1 MLKIAQLH
9 LPQLSPP
16 LTFSLG
22 QPSSVAPGVWTQFWQ
37 NWSLFPRPPPLL
49 CPSAPLGLPRLARHP
64 ASAAGPAPGQYVLS
78 PALFPVLTY
87 IIPSLLPSLHLAL
100 HTRCILSS
108 LVLSTYSSCRIF
120 FVLSSQKLL
129 LLLFSP
135 SRPHVRSLLH
145 PSIFPSPFTGTS
157 AIVLFFFCT
166 LPWSFSIPYFDC
178 AFVVQDKTIGFKV
191 QIDYCTTAM

>member
-1 MLKIAQLH
+1 MIKIAQLH

-37 NWSLFPRPPPLL
+37 NWSLFPRPPPSL

-135 SRPHVRSLLH
+135 LGLMSVHCSIH
-145 PSIFPSPFTGTS
+145 PSSLPHLLEP
-157 AIVLFFFCT
+157 VPLFFFFLHTSMEFQHSLLWLCVC
-166 LPWSFSIPYFDC
+166 C
-178 AFVVQDKTIGFKV
+178 AGQNCRI
-191 QIDYCTTAM
+191 

>member
-1 MLKIAQLH
+1 MNPVLTELISVSS
-9 LPQLSPP
+9 SPA
-16 LTFSLG
+16 
-22 QPSSVAPGVWTQFWQ
+22 PS
-37 NWSLFPRPPPLL
+37 L

-100 HTRCILSS
+100 CTRCILSS

-129 LLLFSP
+129 LLLFFP

-157 AIVLFFFCT
+157 AIVLFFFFAHFHGV
-166 LPWSFSIPYFDC
+166 S
-178 AFVVQDKTIGFKV
+178 AFLALIVRLLCRTKL
-191 QIDYCTTAM
+191 